1 MTVLS
6 GGLVYEWTQETSN
19 YGLMQPNANG
29 SANLLGDFDT
39 LQSQFNKLNIT
50 LITTQNETA
59 TNLQPPRCSAGLI
72 SNDGFSTDFD
82 IPAAPQGAAALIS
95 NGISDAPTGSIVP
108 VTQTS
113 VAVPVYATN
122 GAKIENLVIKPA
134 AGANEPGG
142 ASGFST
148 GGGSATATAT
158 ASTSTKKECQHWRQ
172 IIGSLP
178 VRRDSWLYLA
188 QILDN
193 SSIDETDLTI
203 TSTTN

>member
-95 NGISDAPTGSIVP
+95 NGISDAPTGSLVP

-158 ASTSTKKECQHWRQ
+158 ASTSTKK
-172 IIGSLP
+172 G
-178 VRRDSWLYLA
+178 VAA
-188 QILDN
+188 QATAGVYSGAGAVAAAVFGVGALIL
-193 SSIDETDLTI
+193 
-203 TSTTN
+203 